1 MQFRGTGSTAYE
13 CLFVPIQASIER
25 ISPKDK
31 KFGLCLTGVR
41 PRSEAEVEDPGF
53 PASGTTPPPLCIVIV
68 TISADDIASTSEAAY
83 QVVIFVFCYMICEYK
98 RLRYQ
103 TDELLLQSFI
113 SGSHCRRLPLC
124 REDRRGAARVAAR
137 LHRADLLSRGT
148 SPRSLL
154 H

>member
-53 PASGTTPPPLCIVIV
+53 PASGTTPPPLLHCNRDHIRGRHCIHVRGS
-68 TISADDIASTSEAAY
+68 ISSRD
-83 QVVIFVFCYMICEYK
+83 FC
-98 RLRYQ
+98 
-103 TDELLLQSFI
+103 F
-113 SGSHCRRLPLC
+113 
-124 REDRRGAARVAAR
+124 
-137 LHRADLLSRGT
+137 
-148 SPRSLL
+148 LL
-154 H
+154 HDLRVQASPISN